1 MNIKIDYD
9 FKKCLPALT
18 PEEYANL
25 EASILKEGVRDPI
38 ILWNE
43 TIIDGHNRYQICMD
57 HNITKFPTATMDFN
71 SKDQVLEWI
80 LQNQLGRRN
89 LTDFQ
94 RNKIALQYEEVIAKR
109 MKERQIAAGG
119 DKKSASAKNAD
130 GQKAHSD
137 ISKTTKRKELAKI
150 AGTSEKSIRN
160 TKTILE
166 KGTPEQIE
174 RAEKGGKGNSLTA
187 IAREITAQDETKKCK
202 TCGRILPISEFREG
216 HNSCKTCSNR
226 KPYKGTGKYDHISDA
241 EVIGDLYNEDKFKPY
256 TIEDVVQEFEANFE
270 VSLDMLEG
278 ILSAHTDVLKDQD
291 NNKKIQTVLEKAEK
305 AFNEMKRRYEHEKL

>member
-43 TIIDGHNRYQICMD
+43 TIIDGHNRYQICTD
-57 HNITKFPTATMDFN
+57 HNITEFPTTAMDFK
-71 SKDQVLEWI
+71 SKDQALEWI

-109 MKERQIAAGG
+109 MKERMSERGKDQAELLHSGKGG
-119 DKKSASAKNAD
+119 RNR
-130 GQKAHSD
+130 QPLE
-137 ISKTTKRKELAKI
+137 KTSKRKELAKI
-150 AGTSEKSIRN
+150 AGTSEFSIRN

>member
-1 MNIKIDYD
+1 MNIKIDND

-38 ILWNE
+38 ILWGDY
-43 TIIDGHNRYQICMD
+43 IVDGHNRYQICTD
-57 HNITKFPTATMDFN
+57 HNITEFPTTTMDFN
-71 SKDQVLEWI
+71 SKDQALEWI

-109 MKERQIAAGG
+109 MKERQIATL
-119 DKKSASAKNAD
+119 KKGTDIPLRPKGPN
-130 GQKAHSD
+130 GEMEKAE
-137 ISKTTKRKELAKI
+137 KTTKRKELAKI

-187 IAREITAQDETKKCK
+187 IAREITAQEETKKCK
-202 TCGRILPISEFREG
+202 TCGRTLPISEFREG

-226 KPYKGTGKYDHISDA
+226 KPYKGSGKYDHISDA